1 MTIIK
6 KELLMEKIKIT
17 CDSTCDLTQELYDA
31 YNVSVVP
38 LCITLGEEVARD
50 GIDINTQNV
59 FDYVSA
65 NGTLPKT
72 SAVSMADYIDFFSQF
87 TSDGYTVIHIN
98 LSSHLSSCHQNARLA
113 AEEVGNVFV
122 IDSQNLSSG
131 SGHLVIAAAELAR
144 EGLSADEIADR
155 LNEMKTRLDVSFVL
169 QTVEYLKM
177 GGRCSAIAALGA
189 NLLQLRP
196 EIEVADG
203 KMHPAKK
210 YRGSIERSVTD
221 YVKGRLAGR
230 DDVDCKRIFV
240 THSYVPDAVV
250 EKVVALVRELH
261 PFEEVLVT
269 TAGCTISSHCGPA
282 CLGVLFFRK

>member
-17 CDSTCDLTQELYDA
+17 CDSTCDLTQELYDT
-31 YNVSVVP
+31 YDVSVAP

-50 GIDINTQNV
+50 GIDINTQSV

-65 NGTLPKT
+65 NGVLPKT
-72 SAVSMADYIDFFSQF
+72 SAVAMADYIDFFSQF

-122 IDSQNLSSG
+122 IDSRNLSSG

-144 EGLSADEIADR
+144 EGLTAVEIVDR
-155 LNEMKTRLDVSFVL
+155 INEMKTRLDVSFVL

>member
-31 YNVSVVP
+31 YNISVVP

-65 NGTLPKT
+65 TGTLPKT

>member
-59 FDYVSA
+59 FGYVSA
-65 NGTLPKT
+65 NGPLPKT

>member
-1 MTIIK
+1 
-6 KELLMEKIKIT
+6 MEKIKIT

-210 YRGSIERSVTD
+210 YRGSIDRSVTD

-250 EKVVALVRELH
+250 EKVVALVREFH

>member
-1 MTIIK
+1 
-6 KELLMEKIKIT
+6 MEKIKIT
-17 CDSTCDLTQELYDA
+17 CDSTCDLTQELYEK
-31 YNVSVVP
+31 YNVSVIP

-50 GIDINTQNV
+50 GVDINTQNV

-72 SAVSMADYIDFFSQF
+72 SAVAMANYIDFFTQF
-87 TSDGYTVIHIN
+87 TNDGYTVIHIN
-98 LSSHLSSCHQNARLA
+98 LSSELSSCHQNAKLA
-113 AEEVGNVFV
+113 AEEVEGVYV
-122 IDSQNLSSG
+122 IDSRNLSSG

-144 EGLSADEIADR
+144 EGLSAAEIADR

-221 YVKGRLAGR
+221 YVKGRLAER
-230 DDVDCKRIFV
+230 DDIDCKRIFI
-240 THSYVPDAVV
+240 THSYVPDEVV
-250 EKVVALVRELH
+250 EKVEELVRELH
-261 PFEEVLVT
+261 PFEEVIVT

-282 CLGVLFFRK
+282 CLGVLFFRKA

>member
-1 MTIIK
+1 
-6 KELLMEKIKIT
+6 
-17 CDSTCDLTQELYDA
+17 
-31 YNVSVVP
+31 
-38 LCITLGEEVARD
+38 
-50 GIDINTQNV
+50 
-59 FDYVSA
+59 
-65 NGTLPKT
+65 
-72 SAVSMADYIDFFSQF
+72 
-87 TSDGYTVIHIN
+87 
-98 LSSHLSSCHQNARLA
+98 
-113 AEEVGNVFV
+113 
-122 IDSQNLSSG
+122 
-131 SGHLVIAAAELAR
+131 
-144 EGLSADEIADR
+144 
-155 LNEMKTRLDVSFVL
+155 
-169 QTVEYLKM
+169 M

>member
-1 MTIIK
+1 
-6 KELLMEKIKIT
+6 MEKIKIT
-17 CDSTCDLTQELYDA
+17 CDSTCDLTQELYEK
-31 YNVSVVP
+31 YNVSVIP

-50 GIDINTQNV
+50 GVDINTQNV

-72 SAVSMADYIDFFSQF
+72 SAVAMASYIDFFTQF
-87 TSDGYTVIHIN
+87 TNDGYTVIHIN
-98 LSSHLSSCHQNARLA
+98 LSSELSSCHQNAKLA
-113 AEEVGNVFV
+113 AEEVEGVYV
-122 IDSQNLSSG
+122 IDSRNLSSG

-144 EGLSADEIADR
+144 EGLSAAEIADR

-230 DDVDCKRIFV
+230 DDIDCKRIFI
-240 THSYVPDAVV
+240 THSYVPDEVV
-250 EKVVALVRELH
+250 EKVEELVRELH
-261 PFEEVLVT
+261 PFEEVIVT

-282 CLGVLFFRK
+282 CLGVLFFRKA

>member
-1 MTIIK
+1 
-6 KELLMEKIKIT
+6 MEKIKIT
-17 CDSTCDLTQELYDA
+17 CDSTCDLTQELYDK
-31 YNVSVVP
+31 YNVSVSP
-38 LCITLGEEVARD
+38 LCITLGEEIARD

-65 NGTLPKT
+65 NGVLPKT
-72 SAVSMADYIDFFSQF
+72 SAVSMADYIDFFRQF

-98 LSSHLSSCHQNARLA
+98 LSCHLSSCHQNARLA
-113 AEEVGNVFV
+113 AEEVGGVHV

-131 SGHLVIAAAELAR
+131 SGHLVIAAAELAA
-144 EGLSADEIADR
+144 EGLSADEIVDR

-196 EIEVADG
+196 EIEVVDG
-203 KMHPAKK
+203 KMRPAKK
-210 YRGSIERSVTD
+210 YRGSIDRSVTD
-221 YVKGRLAGR
+221 YVKGRLEGR
-230 DDVDCKRIFV
+230 EDVDCKRIFV